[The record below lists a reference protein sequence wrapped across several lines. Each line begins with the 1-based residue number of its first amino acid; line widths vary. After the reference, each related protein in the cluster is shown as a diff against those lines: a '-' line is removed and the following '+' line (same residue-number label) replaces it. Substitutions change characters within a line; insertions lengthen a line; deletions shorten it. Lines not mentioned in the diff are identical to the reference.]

1 MLLDKYE
8 SLIQTSAGSRWFWD
22 LSLHRSRF
30 KWSPSTVKHRASERL
45 LRCEVH
51 LELLSK
57 YQENQTVTTLKEV
70 DGWSLRKDTLSASEF
85 SRGNCRVSW

>member
-1 MLLDKYE
+1 MLLDKYVYE
-8 SLIQTSAGSRWFWD
+8 SLIQTSAIKQAHDGSGT
-22 LSLHRSRF
+22 SQALHRSRF
-30 KWSPSTVKHRASERL
+30 KWSPSTVKHRAFGRL

-70 DGWSLRKDTLSASEF
+70 DGWSLRKSEERY
-85 SRGNCRVSW
+85 SQCQ

>member
-1 MLLDKYE
+1 MVL
-8 SLIQTSAGSRWFWD
+8 TSPYTVADSNGLPLP
-22 LSLHRSRF
+22 LSASGRPLH
-30 KWSPSTVKHRASERL
+30 
-45 LRCEVH
+45 CEVH

-85 SRGNCRVSW
+85 SRGDCRVSW